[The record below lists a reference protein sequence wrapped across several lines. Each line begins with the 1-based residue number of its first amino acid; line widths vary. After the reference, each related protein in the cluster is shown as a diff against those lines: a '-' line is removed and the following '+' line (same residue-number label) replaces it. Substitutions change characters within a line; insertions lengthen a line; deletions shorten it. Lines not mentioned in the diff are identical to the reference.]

1 MSAHLPR
8 FTVVT
13 ICRNALAGLRR
24 TVETVLGQR
33 YLALE
38 YWIVDGASTDGT
50 VEYLRGLDARRV
62 SVLSEPDRGISD
74 AMNKGLS
81 LAIHYRQ
88 AENKPVARRQAL
100 QAARKLQGAIVL
112 PGKEVINLLL
122 AGAPNKGDAVA
133 GG

>member
-81 LAIHYRQ
+81 LASG
-88 AENKPVARRQAL
+88 EWVAFLHAGDEYL
-100 QAARKLQGAIVL
+100 PGAIRCTRRD
-112 PGKEVINLLL
+112 PQRIRHFTHHKRVISC
-122 AGAPNKGDAVA
+122 GDQW
-133 GG
+133 GR